1 MYPLLLEQR
10 KLHSYVQPASHTC
23 HSAEKAQAYYSANR
37 AQPPF
42 RRLYSAVY
50 QPLDKRAKM
59 IMPRLV
65 GLWLGLVFGQANCI
79 EGQAPGDGDP
89 LCTQEIINGMPN
101 PFVALHPVYSARE
114 RPLMDSRDYT
124 RLLQES
130 GNVYIPWQSVDR
142 DNNNTGDVVTEVRS
156 RWFHILAY

>member
-1 MYPLLLEQR
+1 MTR
-10 KLHSYVQPASHTC
+10 
-23 HSAEKAQAYYSANR
+23 
-37 AQPPF
+37 
-42 RRLYSAVY
+42 
-50 QPLDKRAKM
+50 

-65 GLWLGLVFGQANCI
+65 GLWLGLVFGLADCI

-89 LCTQEIINGMPN
+89 LCTEETINGMSN
-101 PFVALHPVYSARE
+101 TFFALHPVYSASE

-130 GNVYIPWQSVDR
+130 GNYYIPWQSVDR

-156 RWFHILAY
+156 LWFQVID